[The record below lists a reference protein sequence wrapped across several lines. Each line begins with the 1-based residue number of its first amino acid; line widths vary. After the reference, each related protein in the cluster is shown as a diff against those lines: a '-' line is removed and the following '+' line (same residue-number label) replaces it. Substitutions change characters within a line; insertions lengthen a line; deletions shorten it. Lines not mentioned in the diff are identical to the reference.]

1 MTAASRRRRR
11 FRGHTDVVGDG
22 GASPAPPAPLRLYV
36 HDDLT
41 DDVRERHGA
50 GSAALAVALELMAL
64 VGRDP
69 GRVTVVTLEEQI
81 ERLLARGPHAP
92 FALAIGIG
100 RAGER
105 VARQLHARTGW
116 FPVLERIGVTREE
129 DGRGGYVLVSTT
141 GAPLSAQL
149 AGVEAAP
156 SLAVVDDTIFSGLT
170 LRSVLQSLPAAT
182 RARTRAF
189 CLRCVAETLP
199 SIEALCPVTPGLA
212 APGRILVEVSFINAS
227 GLVRRGAIRR
237 RGRPPLAFFERPEW
251 IQAWFP
257 GRADEVIHRCRR
269 LAGLLEAD
277 PLPHG

>member
-1 MTAASRRRRR
+1 M
-11 FRGHTDVVGDG
+11 HTDVVGAG
-22 GASPAPPAPLRLYV
+22 GAPAARSAPLRLYV

-50 GSAALAVALELMAL
+50 GSAALAVALELMTL

-69 GRVTVVTLEEQI
+69 GRVTVVTLEEQV

-92 FALAIGIG
+92 FALALGIG

-116 FPVLERIGVTREE
+116 FPLVRRIGVTREE
-129 DGRGGYVLVSTT
+129 DGHGGYVLASTT
-141 GAPLSAQL
+141 AVPWPAQL
-149 AGVEAAP
+149 AGVEDAP
-156 SLAVVDDTIFSGLT
+156 SLALVDDTIFSGLT
-170 LRSVLQSLPAAT
+170 VRSILESLPAAV

-212 APGRILVEVSFINAS
+212 APGRILDEVSFINAS

-237 RGRPPLAFFERPEW
+237 TGRPPLAFFERPEW
-251 IQAWFP
+251 IEAWFP
-257 GRADEVIHRCRR
+257 GRADEVIDRCRR
-269 LAGLLEAD
+269 LAHLLEAD